1 MYKRSIRNAT
11 RYAVLVLIGFAA
23 AGCQKVP
30 QGLNTQP
37 AIPAALGDFV
47 TVTTDEGERTAVL
60 WFKQPDQTIIAV
72 RVHVP
77 QGVTRFPRS

>member
-11 RYAVLVLIGFAA
+11 RFGALIVIGLASAA
-23 AGCQKVP
+23 CQKVP

-47 TVTTDEGERTAVL
+47 AVTTDEGARTAVL
-60 WFKQPDQTIIAV
+60 WFKQSDQTIIAV

-77 QGVTRFPRS
+77 QGITKFPRS

>member
-1 MYKRSIRNAT
+1 MYRRYVRNAM
-11 RYAVLVLIGFAA
+11 RYAVLTVIGLAA

-37 AIPAALGDFV
+37 AIPAALGEFV
-47 TVTTDEGERTAVL
+47 GVTTDEGARTAVL
-60 WFKQPDQTIIAV
+60 WFKQSDQTIIAV

-77 QGVTRFPRS
+77 QGITKFPRS